1 MDAEGLPAKRR
12 NLGFSSG
19 CSLGNVVATNAHYQA
34 ASYALEILSSTNG
47 TRLHSISSM
56 LKKDRLSFWYYD
68 ASGIVK
74 TDEKQS
80 LSLVDQF
87 EEVATALV
95 AVACCDATRLGAMQ
109 GVAPPK
115 ELKFPANFP
124 PSNLAGYTIK
134 MPFPH
139 QRRARQ
145 PQMVVTLDTPLFCQY
160 ALVGRHTIVYN
171 ATTSASA
178 GHKKGKAVIVKL
190 SQQAKGRKP
199 EQEFLAAAM
208 EAGVGHLP
216 ELHSSRDLWTLSD
229 GIRSVFLKKDTGHNE
244 VFEDRILR
252 AIVYTQYVPL
262 QELLANSPKAPE
274 YIRLMVDQMLDC
286 ECTLVTRR
294 CVTDFRV

>member
-1 MDAEGLPAKRR
+1 MDAEGPVAKKH
-12 NLGFSSG
+12 NPGPSSG
-19 CSLGNVVATNAHYQA
+19 RSLGNVVATDAHYQA
-34 ASYALEILSSTNG
+34 ASYALEVLSSTNG
-47 TRLHSISSM
+47 TRLHSIGSM

-87 EEVATALV
+87 EEVAAALV
-95 AVACCDATRLGAMQ
+95 AIACCDATRLGAMQ

-115 ELKFPANFP
+115 ELKYPTSFP
-124 PSNLAGYTIK
+124 PSNLTGYTIK

-139 QRRARQ
+139 QRRVRQ

-171 ATTSASA
+171 ATTSAPV
-178 GHKKGKAVIVKL
+178 GRKKGKAVILKL

-199 EQEFLAAAM
+199 EQEFLTAAID
-208 EAGVGHLP
+208 AGVDHLP
-216 ELHSSRDLWTLSD
+216 ELHSARDLGTLSD
-229 GIRSVFLKKDTGHNE
+229 GIRGIFLKKDMDHSD

-262 QELLANSPKAPE
+262 EQLLETSSKAPE
-274 YIRLMVDQMLDC
+274 YIKLMVDQMLDC
-286 ECTLVTRR
+286 EYTPIARR
-294 CVTDFRV
+294 HGIDF